1 MIGYGTNIVEMTYEK
16 PDNLV
21 DILESTLLKFPNRPY
36 IGEKD
41 LNGNYQWITYR
52 EMGRRVDN
60 LRSGLA
66 QLGLLERGDKI
77 GIIANNRLEWSIGAY
92 ASFGLGCC
100 WVTMYEKEL
109 LKIWKYIINDSAL
122 KVLFVATQAIYDQIQ
137 GLLGELPSLKKIIL
151 LEGPAS
157 NTTSMQALEELGQ
170 TRPITSLKP
179 AHTEIAVLIY
189 TSGTTGDPKGVLLT
203 HGNISS
209 NANAAL

>member
-21 DILESTLLKFPNRPY
+21 DILESTLLRFPNRPY

-77 GIIANNRLEWSIGAY
+77 GIIANNRLEWSVGAY
-92 ASFGLGCC
+92 ASFG
-100 WVTMYEKEL
+100 
-109 LKIWKYIINDSAL
+109 
-122 KVLFVATQAIYDQIQ
+122 
-137 GLLGELPSLKKIIL
+137 
-151 LEGPAS
+151 
-157 NTTSMQALEELGQ
+157 
-170 TRPITSLKP
+170 
-179 AHTEIAVLIY
+179 
-189 TSGTTGDPKGVLLT
+189 
-203 HGNISS
+203 
-209 NANAAL
+209 